1 MTALLRD
8 TTAAADRGAGDGA
21 PATATPDPICIRLP
35 GEPRGKSR
43 PRFWN
48 GRAVTPEAT
57 RSYEND
63 LRHVARSVMR
73 SRVVLQGPIRVRV
86 EALMPVP
93 ASWSKSKRA
102 LALAGQV
109 RPTGKPDADNVLKT
123 LDALNGV
130 VWLDDAQIVEA
141 TITKLYS
148 ADPALIIQVRPLGH
162 D

>member
-1 MTALLRD
+1 MD
-8 TTAAADRGAGDGA
+8 TTAAARRGAGEEASAA
-21 PATATPDPICIRLP
+21 PATSDPISIVLP
-35 GEPRGKSR
+35 GEPRGKAR

-73 SRVVLQGPIRVRV
+73 SRPIAEGPIRVRV

-93 ASWSKSKRA
+93 ASWSKAKRA
-102 LALAGQV
+102 LALAGAI

-123 LDALNGV
+123 LDALNGI
-130 VWLDDAQIVEA
+130 VWRDDAQVVEA
-141 TITKLYS
+141 TVIKTYH
-148 ADPALIIQVRPLGH
+148 AAPALIIQVRQIGIE
-162 D
+162 